1 MKIILKC
8 DRWLKT
14 KVLNKIFE
22 KLLHKYFGVDMKIKV
37 RGFSITQ
44 DQSKCYIHLNV
55 DGEISKSEVEKIF
68 AQ

>member
-22 KLLHKYFGVDMKIKV
+22 KLLRKYFGVDMKIKV
-37 RGFSITQ
+37 RGFFITQ
-44 DQSKCYIHLNV
+44 SDDKFYIHLNV
-55 DGEISKSEVEKIF
+55 DGEIAKTEVEKVF
-68 AQ
+68 A